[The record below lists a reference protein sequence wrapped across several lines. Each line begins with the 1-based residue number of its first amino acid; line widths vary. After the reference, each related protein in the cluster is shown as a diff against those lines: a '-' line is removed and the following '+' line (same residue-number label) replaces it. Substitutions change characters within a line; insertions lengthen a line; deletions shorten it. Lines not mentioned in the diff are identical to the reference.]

1 MTDNLT
7 IWNKLSKTDPKHTKP
22 FNRSGGFKGTAVK
35 PIYCTERMTE
45 LFGPCGVG
53 WGINEPSFQ
62 VVNAD
67 SEILVYCTVSIWH
80 GSRDCLIF
88 GVGGDKCVT
97 TRSSGSFNDDE
108 AFKKAFTDA
117 IGNAMKQLGMSAD
130 VHMGLFDDSKYV
142 NDLRAEFSDLQEPKQ
157 PAPKSEL
164 RVEYEA
170 EWDMIATA
178 NTLNDLS
185 VIRKRIMTKDGL
197 VDRVKAKSAAD
208 GRKIEEFLAHR
219 TGELSQAPNAKAA

>member
-1 MTDNLT
+1 MTDNLS

-22 FNRSGGFKGTAVK
+22 FSRSGGFKGTAVK

-45 LFGPCGVG
+45 QFGPCGVG

-88 GVGGDKCVT
+88 GVGGDKCVAA
-97 TRSSGSFNDDE
+97 RSSGPFNDDE

-142 NDLRAEFSDLQEPKQ
+142 NDLRAEFSEEKRPAKEPTALEK
-157 PAPKSEL
+157 
-164 RVEYEA
+164 EYQA
-170 EWDMIATA
+170 EWDMIGSAAT
-178 NTLNDLS
+178 LGDLS
-185 VIRKRIMTKDGL
+185 LIRLRITPKGALLDQVFADDEQAAYRIRDFLKKRT
-197 VDRVKAKSAAD
+197 
-208 GRKIEEFLAHR
+208 E
-219 TGELSQAPNAKAA
+219 ELSQAPNAKAA